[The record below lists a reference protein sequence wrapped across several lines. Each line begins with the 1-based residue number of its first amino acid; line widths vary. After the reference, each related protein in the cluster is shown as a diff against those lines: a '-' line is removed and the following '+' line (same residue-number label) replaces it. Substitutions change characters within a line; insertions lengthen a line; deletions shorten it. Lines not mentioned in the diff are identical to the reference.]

1 MNTKIKVM
9 LIGGI
14 IGAAVGTLAG
24 LLYYNSAA
32 ELDEK
37 GQAHIGVPHPQE
49 ALKLSVGVLGLL
61 RSLSGA

>member
-1 MNTKIKVM
+1 MNTKTKVM

-37 GQAHIGVPHPQE
+37 GQARIGACAHWR
-49 ALKLSVGVLGLL
+49 G
-61 RSLSGA
+61 RSQ

>member
-14 IGAAVGTLAG
+14 VGTAVGTLAG

-37 GQAHIGVPHPQE
+37 GQARIGALRPQE

-61 RSLSGA
+61 RSLAGA